1 MALGGKNIND
11 EIGDRNISHAFLPAY
26 FLNLSPGEKTFTM
39 YSLNGHRKFI
49 WNVEP
54 EASKNVSGFTFIAC
68 LFCYHFIFQIA
79 TC

>member
-11 EIGDRNISHAFLPAY
+11 EIGGRNISHAFLPAY

-49 WNVEP
+49 
-54 EASKNVSGFTFIAC
+54 
-68 LFCYHFIFQIA
+68 
-79 TC
+79 